1 VRSRRAYAL
10 VLVLLLAL
18 FAAALVTI
26 LLTRRGTA
34 STAVQQQSDAYV
46 AHHIQAGLR
55 EFIPIVLQATQR
67 SERTTLAQGLIG
79 FDLDFQQDLKMEVR
93 LKDLGGAVLMSPDAV
108 TSVRLGVMARAGLD
122 LQQRG
127 LAGLDYLR
135 VFGPPRVSLH
145 GASPEVL
152 SALARAV
159 DSNADGEAFARAVI
173 DLRTEK
179 NINPADV
186 RTLVTKARVAGPRLE
201 LLEALVAAEPS
212 YWWVEARVV
221 DSQGREVLRQG
232 GFASGALSPGFG
244 TSAGAWVIEFWT
256 ALPRNRPFA
265 AALEG
270 NAQRASAAPARP

>member
-1 VRSRRAYAL
+1 MNRSRGYAL
-10 VLVLLLAL
+10 VLVLMLAL
-18 FAAALVTI
+18 FASALVTI
-26 LLTRRGTA
+26 LLTRRG
-34 STAVQQQSDAYV
+34 SSSIAVQQQSDAYV

-55 EFIPIVLQATQR
+55 EFIPIVLQTTQR
-67 SERTTLAQGLIG
+67 SERTTLAGGVIG

-122 LQQRG
+122 LQQQGR
-127 LAGLDYLR
+127 LGLDYLR

-145 GASPEVL
+145 GAPPEVL
-152 SALARAV
+152 AALARAV
-159 DSNADGEAFARAVI
+159 DQNADGEAFARAVT
-173 DLRTEK
+173 DLRAEK
-179 NINPADV
+179 NIAPADV
-186 RTLVTKARVAGPRLE
+186 RSLVTKARVVGPRLE

-221 DSQGREVLRQG
+221 GPSGREILRQG
-232 GFASGALSPGFG
+232 GFASGALTPGFG

-265 AALEG
+265 SALEG
-270 NAQRASAAPARP
+270 NAQRAATPAKPE